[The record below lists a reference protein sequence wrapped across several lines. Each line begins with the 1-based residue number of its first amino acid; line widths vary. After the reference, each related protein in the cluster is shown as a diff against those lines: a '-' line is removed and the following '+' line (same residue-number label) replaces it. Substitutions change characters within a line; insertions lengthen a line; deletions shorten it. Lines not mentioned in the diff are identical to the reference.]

1 MENTNREGFG
11 SSFAFIMA
19 AVGSAVGLGNIWGF
33 PYKMG
38 SNGGFAFLLIYLIL
52 AAFVGLAVM
61 IGEHVIG
68 RKTGMSPIAAYRK
81 ISKKFTW
88 LGYMAVI
95 APFVILCFYMVLGGM
110 VMRYACSY
118 LTAMIGWNTW
128 GVETATD
135 FYGAFR
141 INGVQMVLW
150 TVIFIAINTAIVC
163 GGVGGGIEKFC
174 NVGMPCLFVILII
187 VIVYV
192 AVQPGAVGGYQF
204 MFGLNIDPLKEDFL
218 KVLKTAAGQMFFS
231 LSLGMGAM
239 ITYGSYM
246 SKKEHLQRN
255 AVIVV
260 VMDTLAAIMA
270 GMIVMPACYAFLEG
284 NTRGGPGL
292 LFDSMQAVFYN
303 MGGFIGDL
311 MGFLFYF
318 LVFIAAISSSMS
330 LLEAITATKID
341 SDIAKGKAPKR
352 RITALVFSIII
363 LIFCLPTALDGIGM
377 GTANGAALPTPAELF
392 GLDWAEAEGIKGF
405 DKETTYYTLGE
416 DGAYTAV
423 EKGTAFDESTTYY
436 LNTTKT
442 WNDCWLDF
450 YDVISEGIIMPV
462 GAMIMAFAIGWIW
475 KIDMVK
481 EEIEASGAKMWG
493 KTFFNICYK
502 VITPLGM
509 IVVLY
514 GQLSEFFGI

>member
-1 MENTNREGFG
+1 MVNKTQSSVFRDVLHGYFSKIKKGEKVMENTNREGFG
-11 SSFAFIMA
+11 SNFGFIMA

-38 SNGGFAFLLIYLIL
+38 LNGGFAFLLIYLVL

-61 IGEHVIG
+61 VGELAIG
-68 RKTGMSPIAAYRK
+68 RSTGMSPIAAYRK

-118 LTAMIGWNTW
+118 LTAMGGWNTW

-204 MFGLNIDPLKEDFL
+204 MFGLNLDPLKENFL
-218 KVLKTAAGQMFFS
+218 GVLKTAAGQMFFS

-303 MGGFIGDL
+303 MGGFIGNL

-352 RITALVFSIII
+352 RVTALVFAIII

-377 GTANGAALPTPAELF
+377 GTANGAVLPTPAELF
-392 GLDWAEAEGIKGF
+392 GIAPENVL
-405 DKETTYYTLGE
+405 
-416 DGAYTAV
+416 
-423 EKGTAFDESTTYY
+423 
-436 LNTTKT
+436 T

-481 EEIEASGAKMWG
+481 EEIEASGHKMWG
-493 KTFFNICYK
+493 KAFFAACYK
-502 VITPLGM
+502 FIAPIGM
-509 IVVLY
+509 IIVLY
-514 GQLSEFFGI
+514 GQITGYFG